1 MEIID
6 FEQRVSQK
14 IRLNSAMPG
23 FPQREDFG
31 VTKEEVDGYL
41 FDKQAILDS
50 VGSLRSQYTLS
61 GVLIILPVVVLS
73 AFPEKELPWGSW
85 SLFVALAIGFL
96 LAGGARLVVRWR
108 VKRKLRRMANERIEQ
123 YIKAVLGFGA

>member
-31 VTKEEVDGYL
+31 VTKEDAGAFALVVHTT
-41 FDKQAILDS
+41 QTVWTTA
-50 VGSLRSQYTLS
+50 VG
-61 GVLIILPVVVLS
+61 
-73 AFPEKELPWGSW
+73 
-85 SLFVALAIGFL
+85 FVAIGL
-96 LAGGARLVVRWR
+96 LPFVN
-108 VKRKLRRMANERIEQ
+108 KKYDRIKQ
-123 YIKAVLGFGA
+123 SNN

>member
-1 MEIID
+1 
-6 FEQRVSQK
+6 
-14 IRLNSAMPG
+14 MPG

-41 FDKQAILDS
+41 FDKQAVLDS

-73 AFPEKELPWGSW
+73 AFPEKKLPWGSW

-123 YIKAVLGFGA
+123 YIEAVLGFGA